1 MDERAVQEDAKVVER
16 VRGGDTEAYA
26 ALIRRYH
33 PKVYQLCYGMLGAAD
48 RAEDAAQESF
58 IKAFKR
64 LSQFRGESA
73 FSTWLYRLTSNHCL
87 DLLRAKTRHR
97 TESWDQLLETQG
109 ERAEAL
115 MRDPERPEG
124 PSDELRD
131 TVKILL
137 AELKPEYRVIIT
149 LREYQGLSY
158 QEMADVLHTSLDSVK
173 ARLKRAR
180 QQLGEKLRH
189 VVDLSI
195 V

>member
-1 MDERAVQEDAKVVER
+1 MDERASQNDAEVVER

-48 RAEDAAQESF
+48 RAEDAAQEAF

-87 DLLRAKTRHR
+87 DLLRAKTRHK
-97 TESWDQLLETQG
+97 TESWDQMLEIQG

-115 MRDPERPEG
+115 LQAPETPEG
-124 PSDELRD
+124 PSEELRE
-131 TVKILL
+131 TVNTLL
-137 AELKPEYRVIIT
+137 SELKPEYRMILT
-149 LREYQGLSY
+149 LREYQGMSY
-158 QEMADVLHTSLDSVK
+158 QEMASVLNTSLDSVK

-180 QQLGEKLRH
+180 QQLAQKLRH
-189 VVDLSI
+189 VGDLS
-195 V
+195 VV